1 MEVIKVVQFNDRTGV
16 YSIAVNESIDGW
28 VVKKK
33 VMCGP
38 IMGVIGEPSIFN
50 PESNS
55 VHKRLLKIN
64 TIKRPRQ

>member
-1 MEVIKVVQFNDRTGV
+1 M
-16 YSIAVNESIDGW
+16 NESIDGW
-28 VVKKK
+28 VVKR

-38 IMGVIGEPSIFN
+38 IMGVIGEPSTFN

-55 VHKRLLKIN
+55 VQKRLLKIN

>member
-1 MEVIKVVQFNDRTGV
+1 M
-16 YSIAVNESIDGW
+16 NESIDGW